1 MPKAIVAH
9 KTGGPE
15 VLSFEDIEV
24 GAPKAGQVRIAH
36 NAIGVN
42 FIDTYYRSGLY
53 PWKDPYPIIAGA
65 EGSGYVLAVG
75 EDVDDFKKGDRIA
88 YTTSHGAY
96 AEQRLMPADRLVKL
110 PDEIDDVTAAAVML
124 KGLTVQ
130 YLLFRTFQVKPRQKI
145 LFHAAA
151 GGVGLLAGQ
160 WASHLG
166 ATLIGTV
173 STPEKAKL
181 AKENGYHHVINYKEE
196 NFVERVKEITHG
208 EGVDVVYDSVGQTTY
223 PQSLHCLKRLG
234 MWVCFGQSSGVIKNF
249 ELQQLAQNGSLFAT
263 RPSLFNYIY
272 TKEELQKAAEH
283 LFEALENGILKVSV
297 NQQFALKEARKAH
310 EMLESRK
317 TTGSTVLLP

>member
-15 VLSFEDIEV
+15 VMTFEDIEV
-24 GAPKAGQVRIAH
+24 GAPAAGQVRIAH

-42 FIDTYYRSGLY
+42 FLDTYYRNGVY
-53 PWKDPYPIIAGA
+53 PWKDPYPIIPGA
-65 EGSGYVLAVG
+65 EGSGYVVVVG
-75 EDVDDFKKGDRIA
+75 EGVQDFKKGDRVA
-88 YTTSHGAY
+88 YTTAHGAY

-110 PDEIDDVTAAAVML
+110 PEEVDDVTAAAIML

-196 NFVERVKEITHG
+196 DFVERVKEITRG

-223 PQSLHCLKRLG
+223 PHSLHCLKRLG
-234 MWVCFGQSSGVIKNF
+234 MWVCFGQSSGIIKDF
-249 ELQQLAQNGSLFAT
+249 ELQHLAQNGSLFAT

-283 LFEALENGILKVSV
+283 LFEALQNDIIKVSV

-310 EMLESRK
+310 ELLENRK